1 VSRVQVRYRAEGE
14 AEWRSAAMQSDAPCY
29 SAVLARLGQP
39 PGRASYLVEAQG
51 FSGEA
56 SRTQLFEVAVAA
68 DLSACGARTASA
80 QAAPRPATASPAPQP
95 QRLPAEPARPAA
107 SPAPST
113 GGGGRGRS
121 VLLVAGG
128 AAVVG
133 GGVVAATRSG
143 GAPATTLATGLPAG
157 GIGGVYVGSETVN
170 YGAGCS
176 GVDDIVLNLRES
188 GGSVSGVLSF
198 TVRTCP
204 CCAAGRGANPVSGTL
219 SGERL
224 RLETPV
230 GFVYTGTFAGSRLSG
245 ELSAPG
251 GVSGSFNVERR

>member
-1 VSRVQVRYRAEGE
+1 
-14 AEWRSAAMQSDAPCY
+14 
-29 SAVLARLGQP
+29 
-39 PGRASYLVEAQG
+39 
-51 FSGEA
+51 
-56 SRTQLFEVAVAA
+56 
-68 DLSACGARTASA
+68 
-80 QAAPRPATASPAPQP
+80 
-95 QRLPAEPARPAA
+95 
-107 SPAPST
+107 
-113 GGGGRGRS
+113 
-121 VLLVAGG
+121 
-128 AAVVG
+128 VVG
-133 GGVVAATRSG
+133 GGVVAATRGG

-157 GIGGVYVGSETVN
+157 GIGGVYVGSQTVN

-230 GFVYTGTFAGSRLSG
+230 GFVYSGTFAGSRLSG